1 MAQDDTTP
9 DSSTGEEEEV
19 TDDRPEQPGSQPDT
33 TDGEGGDGE
42 EKEPTIPYSRF
53 KQVNDVAQWYRRNI
67 GSTEKVQQF
76 NQWLAS
82 QEQQTK
88 QQDPEAQYSK
98 TQLEQV
104 RAVMRQADAGYREL
118 MEERERTKAEQA
130 QAEEMLL
137 DDTHDEIMKLA
148 KANGLPVKD
157 DEVMKAIGQSVMLT
171 IKNDH
176 KLLRQWLN
184 GDLSTVGAAFEKLQK
199 AIGGSRKGAGQMG
212 NVARIKRQVVGLP
225 TAPSGGAGTVTSVP
239 AKAKDEKGITK
250 STHDRAWAMLQQQ
263 SE

>member
-1 MAQDDTTP
+1 MAEPDDTASE
-9 DSSTGEEEEV
+9 SSTGEYEG

-33 TDGEGGDGE
+33 TDGEGGEGE
-42 EKEPTIPYSRF
+42 EKEPSVPYSRF
-53 KQVNDVAQWYRRNI
+53 KQVNDVAQWYRRNV
-67 GSTEKVQQF
+67 GSTERVQQF
-76 NQWLAS
+76 NQWMAS
-82 QEQQTK
+82 QERQAEK
-88 QQDPEAQYSK
+88 DDPEAQYSK

-118 MEERERTKAEQA
+118 MEERERVKAERA
-130 QAEEMLL
+130 QAEEVLL

-148 KANGLPVKD
+148 KQTGLPVKD

-184 GDLSTVGAAFEKLQK
+184 GDLSTVGAAFDKLQR
-199 AIGGSRKGAGQMG
+199 AMGGARKGVGQMG

-239 AKAKDEKGITK
+239 VKAKDEKGITK